1 MTRVSENSASHA
13 IAYALNKTKQK
24 MEDLQLRGSTL
35 KTITKPSDNPV
46 SNVEALT
53 LNSASNDNLQYLK
66 NADFALTYLN
76 VTEKSLEE
84 LTDILNKAKE
94 LAIAQSSDFFNADVR
109 KNVATEVQQMYNQSL
124 SIANRKVGLKHIFS
138 GYNTLTVPFDSNGVY
153 RGDEGKTTLE
163 VSKNFFVPINLHGKE
178 VFFSSDLS
186 SPVEHPLEHFE
197 QFQKPDSK
205 KNEEDPLSNSRS
217 LATTSSG
224 SPINSEEDF
233 KTRDNIFSQLRTLTT
248 ALENNDPKTIQ
259 ALLERFDNSITR
271 LITLRT
277 KVGSITNS
285 INSTKLTTES
295 ENIDHA
301 ARRSN
306 LLDADV
312 AELFADIQKQ
322 QAILKTTYQSTQG
335 VLNTTLMDFLK
346 R

>member
-35 KTITKPSDNPV
+35 KSITKPSDNPV

-53 LNSASNDNLQYLK
+53 LNSATNDNIQYLK

-76 VTEKSLEE
+76 VTEKSIEE

-109 KNVATEVQQMYNQSL
+109 KNVATEVQQMYNQAL

-138 GYNTLTVPFDSNGVY
+138 GYNTLTVPFDSEGKY
-153 RGDEGKTTLE
+153 RGDQGKTTLE
-163 VSKNFFVPINLHGKE
+163 VSKNFFVPINLHGEE
-178 VFFSSDLS
+178 VFYSSDLS
-186 SPVEHPLEHFE
+186 SPVEHPLEQFD
-197 QFQKPDSK
+197 QFQKPDIK
-205 KNEEDPLSNSRS
+205 KMEDDPLKNSRD
-217 LATTSSG
+217 LASQK
-224 SPINSEEDF
+224 IDDDF
-233 KTRDNIFSQLRTLTT
+233 KTRDNVFSQLRGLTT

-259 ALLERFDNSITR
+259 SLLERFDNSITR

-301 ARRSN
+301 ARRST

-312 AELFADIQKQ
+312 AELFSDIQKQ

>member
-1 MTRVSENSASHA
+1 MTRVSENSASHS
-13 IAYALNKTKQK
+13 IQYALNKTKQK

-53 LNSASNDNLQYLK
+53 LNSATNDNVQYLK

-84 LTDILNKAKE
+84 LTDILTKAKE

-109 KNVATEVQQMYNQSL
+109 KNVATEVQQMYNQAL

-138 GYNTLTVPFDSNGVY
+138 GYNTLTVPFDSEGGY
-153 RGDEGKTTLE
+153 RGDEGKTSLE

-186 SPVEHPLEHFE
+186 SPVEHPLEHFD
-197 QFQKPDSK
+197 QFQKPEVK
-205 KNEEDPLSNSRS
+205 PKEVDPMSNSRS
-217 LATTSSG
+217 LANVTPS
-224 SPINSEEDF
+224 NSEEEF
-233 KTRDNIFSQLRTLTT
+233 KTRDNIFSQLRGLAT

-259 ALLERFDNSITR
+259 ALLERFDNSVTR

-285 INSTKLTTES
+285 INTTKLTTES

>member
-1 MTRVSENSASHA
+1 MTRVSENSASHS

-35 KTITKPSDNPV
+35 KSITKPSDNPV

-109 KNVATEVQQMYNQSL
+109 KNVATEVQQMYNQTL

-138 GYNTLTVPFDSNGVY
+138 GYNTLTVPFDSEGKY
-153 RGDEGKTTLE
+153 RGDDGKTTLE
-163 VSKNFFVPINLHGKE
+163 VSKNFFIPINLHGEE

-186 SPVEHPLEHFE
+186 SPVEHPLEHFN
-197 QFQKPDSK
+197 QFQKPDSSDK
-205 KNEEDPLSNSRS
+205 EDKPLNSSRS
-217 LATTSSG
+217 LASG
-224 SPINSEEDF
+224 ETATDQEF
-233 KTRDNIFSQLRTLTT
+233 KTRDNVFSQLRGLAT

-335 VLNTTLMDFLK
+335 TLNTTLMDFLK

>member
-1 MTRVSENSASHA
+1 MTRVSENSASHSVQ
-13 IAYALNKTKQK
+13 YALNKTKQK

-53 LNSASNDNLQYLK
+53 INSATNDNNQYLK

-84 LTDILNKAKE
+84 LTDILTKAKE
-94 LAIAQSSDFFNADVR
+94 IAIAQSSDFFNADVR
-109 KNVATEVQQMYNQSL
+109 KNVATEVQQMYNQTL

-138 GYNTLTVPFDSNGVY
+138 GYNTLTVPFDSNGNY
-153 RGDEGKTTLE
+153 KGDDGKTTLE

-186 SPVEHPLEHFE
+186 TSTEHPLEHFE
-197 QFQKPDSK
+197 QFQKPDSL
-205 KNEEDPLSNSRS
+205 KNNDESDPLKNKRD
-217 LATTSSG
+217 LATA
-224 SPINSEEDF
+224 SEKPNEQDF
-233 KTRDNIFSQLRTLTT
+233 QSRDNIFSQLRGLTV

-259 ALLERFDNSITR
+259 ALLERIDNSVNR

-285 INSTKLTTES
+285 INTTKLTTEA
-295 ENIDHA
+295 ENIDYA
-301 ARRSN
+301 SRKSN
-306 LLDADV
+306 LVDADV

-335 VLNTTLMDFLK
+335 ILNNTLMDFLK